1 MRSANLF
8 GAPKGA
14 ASVPS
19 PSRALTLPYRKI
31 TILILRER
39 IKVLGKR
46 ARRERHYAMRIRETN
61 RLWISSKGRRGRKAE
76 KEN

>member
-14 ASVPS
+14 ASVPG

-31 TILILRER
+31 TILILREST
-39 IKVLGKR
+39 KVLRKR
-46 ARRERHYAMRIRETN
+46 ARRERHYAMRIRATN
-61 RLWISSKGRRGRKAE
+61 RLWISSKRRRGRKAE